1 MTRWYS
7 LITLCCCII
16 SLSQEGKAQ
25 TADTLPAVVQAA
37 QDQNKVTFT
46 GELRPLRGVAGAPS
60 PFYSYFWELGD
71 GSFSFEATPQH
82 VYKDTG
88 TYQIRLYATNNYD
101 DGRPPPTKPRPIKI
115 KNKTYPIAAKPSGF
129 FQAGGNIEMKANR
142 MPRPGEEMMLVIG
155 YRQPA
160 DTKTGGSLLL
170 LYNEKEFKQ
179 NNFNLGEARAYHQE
193 KQVPTDSL
201 WAYLPQTDIEEPSF
215 DGPMLA
221 QRGPA
226 AHPPLPAAPSL
237 HNQQLKAMLL
247 QKMGTFRKNHAWRL
261 EGAQAGAEQFMFVS
275 LQTTPEM
282 IKDTN
287 AVVNITALFMPDD
300 PSLEPEEFT
309 MELQIV
315 ASHDPNRIM
324 LRNHRMN
331 YRFTG
336 KKKLLTY
343 KIQFQNTGKGPAK
356 KVDIGVRIPD
366 MLNGNSI
373 TLQDMQ
379 PKCVPCDSTYENQS
393 CLDTVITKDSI
404 HFVFRNI
411 YLPGVQQEGV
421 NDTDSTKGFIK
432 YTIHFGQKPAKVP
445 FASQAAIVFDKNE
458 PVITN
463 RSVGRFKP
471 GLSPGI
477 ILGYGHRLGSTGKLE
492 RGGDKNL
499 TIGASIAPFAPHR
512 RYLQMELYAGIFNE
526 QERFKERRRGGDTV
540 IDNHDYKV
548 LYRDTYEKVN
558 IITLEAVPLQIRYN
572 LNSWAGVGGGVLA
585 AINLSTS
592 TRTILKSTMAS
603 ASGTPGITL
612 EGELDHKTTYFTKL
626 NPAVFADIQLGRVR
640 TGPAAGLRY
649 LYYMHPAEQRL
660 FVYVSWK
667 I

>member
-1 MTRWYS
+1 MIRWQS
-7 LITLCCCII
+7 LMMLCCCILC
-16 SLSQEGKAQ
+16 LSWEGRAQ
-25 TADTLPAVVQAA
+25 TTDTLPAVVHAA
-37 QDQNKVTFT
+37 QDQNRVAFS
-46 GELRPLRGVAGAPS
+46 GELRPLRGVAGAPA

-71 GSFSFEATPQH
+71 GSFSFEATPEH
-82 VYKDTG
+82 IYKDTG

-115 KNKTYPIAAKPSGF
+115 KNKSYPIAAKPSGF
-129 FQAGGNIEMKANR
+129 FQEGANIEMKANR

-160 DTKTGGSLLL
+160 HTKTGGSLLL

-193 KQVPTDSL
+193 KAVPTDSL
-201 WAYLPQTDIEEPSF
+201 WAYLPATDLPEEIP
-215 DGPMLA
+215 DGPLLA
-221 QRGPA
+221 RGPA
-226 AHPPLPAAPSL
+226 VNSPVAIAPTVR
-237 HNQQLKAMLL
+237 NQQLKAMLL
-247 QKMGTFRKNHAWRL
+247 QRMSMFRKNHAWRL
-261 EGAQAGAEQFMFVS
+261 EGTQAGAEQFMFVS

-300 PSLEPEEFT
+300 PSLEPEEYT

-315 ASHDPNRIM
+315 ASHDPNRIL
-324 LRNHRMN
+324 LRHHRMN

-336 KKKLLTY
+336 KKKLLNY

-356 KVDIGVRIPD
+356 KVDIGVRVPG
-366 MLNGNSI
+366 MLDGNSI
-373 TLQDMQ
+373 SLVDMQ
-379 PKCVPCDSTYENQS
+379 PKCIPCDSAYENQS
-393 CLDTVITKDSI
+393 CLDTVITKDSV

-421 NDTDSTKGFIK
+421 TDTDSTKGFIK
-432 YTIHFGQKPAKVP
+432 YSIHFAKKPAKVP
-445 FASQAAIVFDKNE
+445 FTSQAAIVFDKNE

-477 ILGYGHRLGSTGKLE
+477 ILGYGSRIGDAGKWRAGS
-492 RGGDKNL
+492 KNL

-512 RYLQMELYAGIFNE
+512 KYLQMELYAGVFNE
-526 QERFKERRRGGDTV
+526 SERFIERRRGGDTV
-540 IDNHDYKV
+540 INGRDYKV
-548 LYRDTYEKVN
+548 SYRDAFERVS
-558 IITLEAVPLQIRYN
+558 IITLEAVPLQLRYN
-572 LNSWAGVGGGVLA
+572 LNSWIGAGAGMLA
-585 AINLSTS
+585 AINLSSRTKNILITETS
-592 TRTILKSTMAS
+592 ATANGI
-603 ASGTPGITL
+603 PGISL
-612 EGELDHKTTYFTKL
+612 EGEQGRKTTYFTGF
-626 NPAVFADIQLGRVR
+626 NPAVFADLQLGRVR
-640 TGPAAGLRY
+640 TGPAAGFRY

-660 FVYVSWK
+660 FVYVTWR